1 LTKNIILG
9 IIQNI
14 VYQRDK
20 INNTIVFLSRAGGGK
35 SPMKPGNRLNTM
47 LSTVLNL
54 AAIRL
59 KDEKM
64 LVCDANLF
72 FCEEVFYVFSRKED

>member
-1 LTKNIILG
+1 MVLFLG
-9 IIQNI
+9 IIQKEVNNVI
-14 VYQRDK
+14 KV
-20 INNTIVFLSRAGGGK
+20 NNTIVFLSRAGGGK
-35 SPMKPGNRLNTM
+35 SPMKPGNRLKLC

-64 LVCDANLF
+64 LV
-72 FCEEVFYVFSRKED
+72 